1 MSDRNGSRS
10 SPVMPSLLKFAAVR
24 GRPDSVAY
32 SYRVG
37 ESGSSSIEIANYSK
51 QITVKELTGVH
62 ATQGRV
68 ENERK
73 KMKTC
78 FIVFVFFYLIGIENK
93 IENPGNEYKNGNHR
107 I

>member
-37 ESGSSSIEIANYSK
+37 ESGSSFIEIADYSK

-62 ATQGRV
+62 ATQSRV
-68 ENERK
+68 KNEREK
-73 KMKTC
+73 DENMFYC
-78 FIVFVFFYLIGIENK
+78 FCFLLSYRNRK
-93 IENPGNEYKNGNHR
+93 
-107 I
+107 

>member
-37 ESGSSSIEIANYSK
+37 ESGSSSIEIADYSK

-62 ATQGRV
+62 ATQSR
-68 ENERK
+68 
-73 KMKTC
+73 
-78 FIVFVFFYLIGIENK
+78 IENK
-93 IENPGNEYKNGNHR
+93 TEKDGIIFVFLYLIEIANKKPKNKYENENHR